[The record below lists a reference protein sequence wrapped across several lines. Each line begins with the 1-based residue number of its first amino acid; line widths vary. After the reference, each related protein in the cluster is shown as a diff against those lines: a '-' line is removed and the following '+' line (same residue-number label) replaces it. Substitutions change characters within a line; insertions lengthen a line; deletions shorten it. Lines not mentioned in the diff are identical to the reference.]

1 MPLSV
6 PQGLDL
12 LKSVVTPSK
21 HSSPSLL
28 PSTPRSTSNP
38 PAPTTSAQRN
48 LSAFAPF
55 DRDQFVGRLATFKAV
70 FWGQLP
76 EDVCEFEWARRG
88 WIERRDRRRGVEC
101 GLCHASVQVV
111 WDWNQLREK
120 VLEDRRLLAEKNEE
134 NSVAKGGEKENE
146 TDENGI
152 GESPAPGNHEKNR
165 VENVVETGQWPNS
178 DDDIFAT
185 GAADEE
191 QGTALL
197 LKYYT
202 PLLSSGHKSKCPWAS
217 KSTDTT
223 VLRLSPQ
230 LLSLSNL
237 QSRLTSLSSILESFP
252 SSNRTFLPKPLPAS
266 LPSSLTEFDPRTIQ
280 AGVAGW
286 SGQILGKRGM
296 LACGTCHRRVG
307 LWTFTKEDGDSLNL
321 IAEHKRYCPW
331 VNAAVQ
337 TGMAGWEYVFA
348 LLEPK
353 TSLGKRGRE
362 GEDGGDVKEN
372 RIKKLREMLKSLKK

>member
-6 PQGLDL
+6 PQALDL
-12 LKSVVTPSK
+12 LKSAVTPSK
-21 HSSPSLL
+21 PSSPSPV
-28 PSTPRSTSNP
+28 PSTPRSTSKA
-38 PAPTTSAQRN
+38 PAATTSTQRN

-76 EDVCEFEWARRG
+76 EEVCEFEWARRG
-88 WIERRDRRRGVEC
+88 WVERRDGRRGIEC
-101 GLCHASVQVV
+101 GLCHACVEVV
-111 WDWNQLREK
+111 WDWNRLREK
-120 VLEDRRLLAEKNEE
+120 VLEDRRMLAEKKDEE
-134 NSVAKGGEKENE
+134 NSVAEGGEKEN
-146 TDENGI
+146 GI
-152 GESPAPGNHEKNR
+152 GEGPAPGNHAENGA
-165 VENVVETGQWPNS
+165 ENVMETGQLPKF

-185 GAADEE
+185 GAADEDE
-191 QGTALL
+191 GTTLL

-230 LLSLSNL
+230 LLSLLNL
-237 QSRLTSLSSILESFP
+237 QSRLTSLSAILGSFP
-252 SSNRTFLPKPLPAS
+252 SSERTFLPKPLPVS
-266 LPSSLTEFDPRTIQ
+266 LPSSLTEFDPRIIQ

-286 SGQILGKRGM
+286 SGQILGKRG
-296 LACGTCHRRVG
+296 LLTCGTCHRRVG
-307 LWTFTKEDGDSLNL
+307 LWTYTKEDGDTLNL

-331 VNAAVQ
+331 INAAVQ

-348 LLEPK
+348 SLEPK
-353 TSLGKRGRE
+353 TSSSKRGRE
-362 GEDGGDVKEN
+362 GEDEGEVKQN